1 MNNSVEFY
9 IHFDGVDDK
18 HEINSQSL
26 LIFLEAHHKIAK
38 HFGIH
43 TDVKIGAPEQ
53 GSWGTKIILTIG
65 LIFGLDSMG
74 ITTVVT
80 GKSIKE
86 WITLSPQKKVEK
98 VNEFIITEPKNIPDG
113 EMTNELRECIEQKNK
128 IYTQFIKDKC
138 INSFDLDKYPSI
150 PRNNFQLYIKEL
162 PDKDC
167 IYLGKT
173 DIVVSSP
180 DWKGNR
186 SWCGNIEILE
196 DTKSSSFNFDKN
208 LTGKFWE
215 KVTLDVLS
223 LHTTTDTMSVQLVE
237 KPMAKVKYQ
246 VIRVLSY
253 NDTKIDDEL
262 SDSDIEKIALLDSNK
277 KTAQKKQDKGQISLF
292 LDLPK

>member
-43 TDVKIGAPEQ
+43 TDVKIGVPEQ
-53 GSWGTKIILTIG
+53 GSWGVV
-65 LIFGLDSMG
+65 
-74 ITTVVT
+74 ITTLIISLVAPEIAPFIT
-80 GKSIKE
+80 GKQSGE
-86 WITLSPQKKVEK
+86 WGEIGHQKAIEL
-98 VNEFIITEPKNIPDG
+98 VNEFIITEPKNISDE
-113 EMTNELRECIEQKNK
+113 EMTDELRECIEQKNK
-128 IYTQFIKDKC
+128 IYTQFIKDTC

-262 SDSDIEKIALLDSNK
+262 SDSDIEKIALLDSDK
-277 KTAQKKQDKGQISLF
+277 KTTQKKQNKGQLNLF
-292 LDLPK
+292 SDLPNK